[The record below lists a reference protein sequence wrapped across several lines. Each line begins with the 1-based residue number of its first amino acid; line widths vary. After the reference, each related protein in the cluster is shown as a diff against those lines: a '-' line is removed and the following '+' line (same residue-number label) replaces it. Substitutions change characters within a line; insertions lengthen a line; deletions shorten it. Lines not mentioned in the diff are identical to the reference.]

1 MMFGASPSMQA
12 NEFVATAAGS
22 AADDA
27 EEGALVLEHVPLPP
41 RRPRHLGRTVTAN
54 R

>member
-12 NEFVATAAGS
+12 NEFVATAVES
-22 AADDA
+22 AAYDA
-27 EEGALVLEHVPLPP
+27 EEGVLEDVPLPP